1 MKSVLRGLVVSGGSR
16 TLLLVLLGAG
26 SAQAQTTTTVTR
38 TVNYEYD
45 AYGQLKKET
54 VQPDDPAPRV
64 STEYTRAA
72 VGGVDFGLVSAKTVT
87 WLDPV
92 SATTQSRVVQ
102 STGYD
107 ARGRFALTQTNAKSQ
122 TVTSTYDETTGAVLT
137 MVDPNQLTTSWE
149 YDPWGRK
156 LRENR
161 PDDTVTSWMY
171 QGCIDSCGWATSVT
185 VTQQWGGAGLL
196 KSQIAVPKE
205 DFTDRLGRVVQSRT
219 WGFDGTPV
227 ITQTAFTAQG
237 YTASV
242 ARPRFQGEAPV
253 WTFYDRDD
261 IGRVNKIRSPAPDGS
276 GYAETAYTYSGRVL
290 SMVNAKG
297 QSRIEERN
305 VLGKLKSATDALG
318 KVTTYVYDGF
328 GNLVRTRDPKGN
340 EIAIGYDALGRKT
353 SLQDP
358 DVGSVT
364 YWVDPL
370 GQTWKQRDA
379 KAQDTLFSFD
389 ELGRMVRRLEPDQDS
404 RWEYDTAVK
413 GVGKL
418 AESYTWVNGAKDV
431 RRAMTYDAKGRPST
445 TVVSL
450 DWDYL
455 TQTSYD
461 GFGRANVQ
469 SYTRR
474 TRGATSG
481 GVTTAIVNAFNAMG
495 YVDKTYRRSDGVDTL
510 VWTGLQIDAE
520 GRDTRQQ
527 IGTGAVV
534 VHGYNPSTGR
544 LESIVSGADANGSV
558 NATLQND
565 VYQYDVLG
573 NLAYRAQLNGAGTLL
588 QESFEYDELNRL
600 KAAHL
605 NGQTQNFAYD
615 ALGNITSKANVGTYA
630 YPESGFGST
639 RPHAVSSITGNVAG
653 LTNPSFSYDG
663 NGNLL
668 NGLNRAYTW
677 SAADQP
683 VTIEKLS
690 NGQAVQ
696 RTEFL
701 YGPDHERVRQIV
713 RTMSGGQ
720 PQAMVNTV
728 VYAGAIEK
736 EIDVEK
742 GVTIIRTSLGAD
754 GYVEERIA
762 GTAIDANTAGTRNG
776 RLFLKDHLGSV
787 IGIVDEAGQL
797 QQRMSYDAWGRR
809 RNVDG
814 SDDSWATLGTIKNDQ
829 DNSGYTGHEQLDQ
842 LGLVHMN
849 ARLYDPITGRHVS
862 ADPTVPDP
870 KDQQAFNRFSYVLN
884 NALIY
889 VDPTGLGPEAFF
901 TTLSNPFWSFS
912 NQKNE
917 SNNRTKPCPV
927 GWECI
932 DPNDGSSI
940 DQEGNRVLGR
950 RNWARESYG
959 IVAKFEELNKVS
971 AETPED
977 YAERLAALYA
987 ISAEYKRLAEKY
999 GISTAGDYFV
1009 SSVSMQIAIAQA
1021 KTTGEINWASF
1032 ASAGIIISAN
1042 AENGRG
1048 QAKTLKPAVA
1058 AAKGASHSLDELSQ
1072 AAKAADRGGLTAAGR
1087 ALQKHG
1093 DRGGSAFPR
1102 VTGGP
1107 EAINRQGQ
1115 SIVDDILT
1123 SPGSTNVT
1131 RYHARFGKV
1140 TDIRAPDGRGVRYGP
1155 NGKFIGFLEP

>member
-1 MKSVLRGLVVSGGSR
+1 M
-16 TLLLVLLGAG
+16 
-26 SAQAQTTTTVTR
+26 
-38 TVNYEYD
+38 
-45 AYGQLKKET
+45 
-54 VQPDDPAPRV
+54 
-64 STEYTRAA
+64 
-72 VGGVDFGLVSAKTVT
+72 
-87 WLDPV
+87 
-92 SATTQSRVVQ
+92 
-102 STGYD
+102 
-107 ARGRFALTQTNAKSQ
+107 
-122 TVTSTYDETTGAVLT
+122 
-137 MVDPNQLTTSWE
+137 
-149 YDPWGRK
+149 
-156 LRENR
+156 
-161 PDDTVTSWMY
+161 
-171 QGCIDSCGWATSVT
+171 
-185 VTQQWGGAGLL
+185 
-196 KSQIAVPKE
+196 
-205 DFTDRLGRVVQSRT
+205 
-219 WGFDGTPV
+219 
-227 ITQTAFTAQG
+227 
-237 YTASV
+237 
-242 ARPRFQGEAPV
+242 
-253 WTFYDRDD
+253 
-261 IGRVNKIRSPAPDGS
+261 
-276 GYAETAYTYSGRVL
+276 
-290 SMVNAKG
+290 
-297 QSRIEERN
+297 
-305 VLGKLKSATDALG
+305 
-318 KVTTYVYDGF
+318 
-328 GNLVRTRDPKGN
+328 
-340 EIAIGYDALGRKT
+340 
-353 SLQDP
+353 
-358 DVGSVT
+358 T

-814 SDDSWATLGTIKNDQ
+814 SDDSWGSLGTIKNDQ

-862 ADPTVPDP
+862 ADPTIPDP
-870 KDQQAFNRFSYVLN
+870 ADQQAFNRFSYVLN
-884 NALIY
+884 NALAY
-889 VDPTGLGPEAFF
+889 TDPTGLSPDGPLQAFQS
-901 TTLSNPFWSFS
+901 LSNQYADFEFGTPGAGCALRRCREEKPVKQLPLPDKQDSEEKAGEKGAQRGGGKQAQGGS
-912 NQKNE
+912 NA
-917 SNNRTKPCPV
+917 SAT
-927 GWECI
+927 
-932 DPNDGSSI
+932 
-940 DQEGNRVLGR
+940 GNG
-950 RNWARESYG
+950 
-959 IVAKFEELNKVS
+959 
-971 AETPED
+971 
-977 YAERLAALYA
+977 AA
-987 ISAEYKRLAEKY
+987 AEKPPRLLSGSGHHIVPNQAVNELKITSPPALKVLDSFEARIPVENHNSASPSPNSIPHSKY
-999 GISTAGDYFV
+999 NALSIKEAGDY
-1009 SSVSMQIAIAQA
+1009 MKRNGINPQAMTEAQA
-1021 KTTGEINWASF
+1021 KQMLQHFKTEANPEIRNF
-1032 ASAGIIISAN
+1032 NQIQYI
-1042 AENGRG
+1042 
-1048 QAKTLKPAVA
+1048 
-1058 AAKGASHSLDELSQ
+1058 
-1072 AAKAADRGGLTAAGR
+1072 R
-1087 ALQKHG
+1087 ALQQAL
-1093 DRGGSAFPR
+1093 RR
-1102 VTGGP
+1102 VW
-1107 EAINRQGQ
+1107 
-1115 SIVDDILT
+1115 
-1123 SPGSTNVT
+1123 
-1131 RYHARFGKV
+1131 KV
-1140 TDIRAPDGRGVRYGP
+1140 TPPRG
-1155 NGKFIGFLEP
+1155 NE